1 MDKSTEN
8 VTLFALFINDVL
20 KLYKEADPDSYE
32 ELLEMADGHDLS
44 DPFGK
49 VPMLVYNDMCEYV
62 EFNLGQANLKKIGE
76 KIGESVFD
84 ALLGQN
90 IVKQNPSP
98 KEILDG
104 LIVAAANM
112 IQDPKGRG
120 WLMISN
126 SNNSIVMKRTQ
137 TFNSTLQFGL
147 LKGLVKKTGV
157 KLPDVKLI
165 KSEAAGAEF
174 DEYEITWQ

>member
-1 MDKSTEN
+1 MDKSTEG
-8 VTLFALFINDVL
+8 VTLFALFINDILVQ
-20 KLYKEADPDSYE
+20 YKEADPESYD
-32 ELLEMADGHDLS
+32 ELLEMADGHNLS

-49 VPMLVYNDMCEYV
+49 VPMAIYNDMCEYV

-76 KIGESVFD
+76 TIGGSVFD
-84 ALLGQN
+84 ALIAQN

-98 KEILDG
+98 KEILEG

-120 WLMISN
+120 WVMESN
-126 SNNSIVMKRTQ
+126 ASNAIVMKRTQ
-137 TFNSTLQFGL
+137 TFNSILQFGL

-157 KLPDVKLI
+157 TLPEVKLL
-165 KSEAAGAEF
+165 KSVKDGADF
-174 DEYEITWQ
+174 DEYEVSWK